1 MYSMDGLSTAFG
13 EITLVLFT
21 TLAPSGVVALILMA
35 LPFLSGRAGERERV
49 AIDRFMCIPIAVTLT
64 GLVVSTTHLG
74 NPANALYVLAGVG
87 RSPLSNE
94 VFAGV
99 VFLGLAGVY
108 WLTAFSERQRVRL
121 RRAGL
126 ALVCAAGMAFV
137 GAIAFAYDAP
147 TILAWST
154 PYVPLALCL
163 NALSGGPLLAL
174 LGLHVAGYR
183 AVRGRLGWALVCAA
197 ALLAAANACVY
208 VLQGLGL
215 AGIENHV
222 TTAASQVP
230 GYFAMLGAFAV
241 LVGAGVGVAA
251 SALRAG
257 SGTRRSTTVR
267 LVVACVLALAG
278 IFVMRFA
285 FYMMHLTVGLGV

>member
-21 TLAPSGVVALILMA
+21 TLAPSGVAALILMG
-35 LPFLSGRAGERERV
+35 LPFLLGRADERERV

-99 VFLGLAGVY
+99 VFLGLAGMY
-108 WLTAFSERQRVRL
+108 WLTAFSERQRAGL

-126 ALVCAAGMAFV
+126 AVVCASGAAFV
-137 GAIAFAYDAP
+137 GAIAFAYDAA
-147 TILAWST
+147 TILTWST

-163 NALSGGPLLAL
+163 NALAGGPLLAL
-174 LGLHVAGYR
+174 LSLHVAGHR
-183 AVRGRLGWALVCAA
+183 AVRGRLGWALLGAA
-197 ALLAAANACVY
+197 ALFAAANACVY
-208 VLQGLGL
+208 ALQGLDL
-215 AGIENHV
+215 ARLENHV

-230 GYFAMLGAFAV
+230 GYFVMLGAFAA
-241 LVGAGVGVAA
+241 LVGAGIGVAA
-251 SALRAG
+251 SALRADVG
-257 SGTRRSTTVR
+257 ARHATTVR
-267 LVVACVLALAG
+267 LTAACVLALGG